1 MPTVLCP
8 LKNCSLQIP
17 GSHTE
22 LSPDSEGAEAVPA
35 LLFLSH
41 ASLVRTCCFHCIPD
55 IGPYVLAG
63 APWTDGLCN
72 VVSFGVF
79 LATNKTVWWFFKYS
93 LGRRGTSSC
102 CKC

>member
-1 MPTVLCP
+1 MPAVFCP

-22 LSPDSEGAEAVPA
+22 LSPDSGGAEAVPA
-35 LLFLSH
+35 LLFPLH
-41 ASLVRTCCFHCIPD
+41 ASLVRTCCFCCIP
-55 IGPYVLAG
+55 GTGLYVLAG

-79 LATNKTVWWFFKYS
+79 LATNKTVRCFLKYS
-93 LGRRGTSSC
+93 LGRRCTNSC